1 MFDAPN
7 PHAQAAYAFWSSIKD
22 LEESKQ
28 PIEVSGSCLT
38 IADVIAVSL
47 HGAKAH
53 LSADTRQVDRSVAI
67 LEERIQAGDVIY
79 GVNTGFGG
87 SADTRTD
94 VGAEPLMR
102 LQGALVQHL
111 NVGIL
116 THADKG
122 RHGINRRTGK
132 PCTNELLRSHAL
144 PSPVVRATMLI
155 RCNSLM
161 KGHSGVRPLVM
172 ENIMKLLAKDMMP
185 IIPLRGSV
193 SASGDLSTLSYIAGA
208 LEGNPDIYLH
218 VKNSKT
224 KQTDILPADKALPL
238 AGLDPVRFQVKEG
251 LGITNGTAPSCAT
264 ASIAIQEANQLAV
277 LVQLLTAMG
286 TEALAGTAA
295 NYHPFIS
302 SVRPHTGQA
311 EAASNILA
319 FLAGTKIAAPCEPHN
334 GSDGEPAKVRG
345 LAQDRYAL
353 RTAPQWIG
361 PQLEDLELATKQ
373 VQTELNSTTDNP
385 LIDPSSGFIHHGG
398 NFQAMALTS
407 AMEKTMLAL
416 QNLGRLLYAQ
426 SSELLNNMT
435 NKGLPPNLSA
445 DEPSR
450 SYTCKG
456 FDVNMAAYMAE
467 LAYLAKP
474 ISSHV
479 QVTEMNNQSV
489 NSCALV
495 AARYALEA
503 VEVVSLMAATYIYV
517 LCQALDL
524 RVLHLEFRE
533 DLPERIGSRI
543 LSDVAAVKKPEPKAK
558 EEENGCLSEND
569 ITKSQRLAS
578 MIAENIL
585 DQWEK
590 LAHLDVEERASVAT
604 KQSALD
610 ALGLLHC
617 GREYDRATLSISDL
631 QAYHLKTARVVSDCY
646 GDHRK
651 TLLEGRQDTGQWLS
665 AGSTV
670 VYEFVRKE
678 LKIPLNRGVVDHPPF
693 LKEES
698 NRLREVIRSKAEP
711 STKDIEEGNDLWSR
725 NRILGSMASDIYETI
740 RSGELHSRIMEFGRA
755 NKMWGDG
762 SST

>member
-1 MFDAPN
+1 MSDAPN
-7 PHAQAAYAFWSSIKD
+7 S
-22 LEESKQ
+22 
-28 PIEVSGSCLT
+28 IEVSGSTLT

-53 LSADTRQVDRSVAI
+53 ISLDTGPVHRSVGV
-67 LEERIQAGDVIY
+67 LEDRIEAGDVIY

-87 SADTRTD
+87 SADTRID

-111 NVGIL
+111 NVGVL

-122 RHGINRRTGK
+122 RDGIHPRTGK
-132 PCTNELLRSHAL
+132 PYVNELLRSHAL

-161 KGHSGVRPLVM
+161 RGHSGVRLSVM
-172 ENIMKLLAKDMMP
+172 ESIMKLLDKDMIP
-185 IIPLRGSV
+185 IIPLRGSI

-208 LEGNPDIYLH
+208 LEGNPDIYLK
-218 VKNSKT
+218 VRKAGNRT
-224 KQTDILPADKALPL
+224 EILPADEALSL
-238 AGLDPVRFQVKEG
+238 AGLKPVRFRVKEG
-251 LGITNGTAPSCAT
+251 LGVTNGTAPSCAT
-264 ASIAIQEANQLAV
+264 ASIVIHEANQLAL

-286 TEALAGTAA
+286 TESLAGTAA
-295 NYHPFIS
+295 NFHPFIS
-302 SVRPHTGQA
+302 SVRPHPGQA
-311 EAASNILA
+311 EAASNISA
-319 FLAGTKIAAPCEPHN
+319 FLAGSKIAAPCDAHHSSN
-334 GSDGEPAKVRG
+334 GGPAKVRG

-361 PQLEDLELATKQ
+361 PQLEDLELATRQ

-385 LIDPSSGFIHHGG
+385 LIDPDSGSIHHGG
-398 NFQAMALTS
+398 NFQAMAITS

-445 DEPSR
+445 DEPSQ

-474 ISSHV
+474 VSSHD
-479 QVTEMNNQSV
+479 QVAELNNQSV
-489 NSCALV
+489 SSMALV

-503 VEVVSLMAATYIYV
+503 VEVISLMAATYIYV

-524 RVLHLEFRE
+524 RVLQMEFRE
-533 DLPERIGSRI
+533 DLAKRIGSGV
-543 LSDVAAVKKPEPKAK
+543 LSDIAAVKEPKAK
-558 EEENGCLSEND
+558 EEKNGHLSED
-569 ITKSQRLAS
+569 DVTKIQRLAGKIS
-578 MIAENIL
+578 ESIL
-585 DQWEK
+585 DQWDK
-590 LAHLDVEERASVAT
+590 VTHLDVEERASVAV

-617 GREYDRATLSISDL
+617 GREHEGSTLSISDL
-631 QAYHLKTARVVSDCY
+631 QAYHLKTARVVADCY

-651 TLLEGRQDTGQWLS
+651 ALLEGRQDTKRWLGR
-665 AGSTV
+665 GSLV
-670 VYEFVRKE
+670 IYNFVRKE
-678 LKIPLNRGVVDHPPF
+678 LKIPLNRGVVDHPPL
-693 LKEES
+693 LKEEVG
-698 NRLREVIRSKAEP
+698 RLKERIKNKGKLG
-711 STKDIEEGNDLWSR
+711 TKDVDEGEDLCSR
-725 NRILGSMASDIYETI
+725 NRILGTMASDIYQAI
-740 RSGELHSRIMEFGRA
+740 RSGELHSRIMEVGRD
-755 NKMWGDG
+755 NKMWGEG